1 MAGGLEMSRVLVKS
15 TFTVGLL
22 VLLMSVPVYGA
33 SVNKSIKIDAGSESD
48 GATSVNGSIT
58 VGDGAVVTGAL
69 NTVNGKV
76 RVGDDAT
83 IEDASTVNGS
93 MRIGENVTADEL
105 ETVNG
110 SISVGAGGQIGG
122 QIDTVNG
129 GITLG
134 KGTVAASDVGNVNG
148 SIELEGSEVGGN
160 VQTVTGNVNLSG
172 ASTVKGDIVIE
183 KPSRW
188 SFGNKDSK
196 MPEIVIGPGSVVKG
210 KIILEREVKLY
221 ISESAEVGGVEG
233 TMSMDDAV
241 RFSGEHP

>member
-1 MAGGLEMSRVLVKS
+1 MSRALVKS
-15 TFTVGLL
+15 AFTVGLL
-22 VLLMSVPVYGA
+22 VLLMAVPVYGA

-58 VGDGAVVTGAL
+58 VGDGAVVTGSL

-76 RVGDDAT
+76 RIGDDAT

-93 MRIGENVTADEL
+93 MKVGDNVTADEL

-110 SISVGAGGQIGG
+110 SISVGTGSRIAGE
-122 QIDTVNG
+122 IDTVNG
-129 GITLG
+129 GITLE
-134 KGTVAASDVGNVNG
+134 KGTVAASNVGNVNG

-160 VQTVTGNVNLSG
+160 IQTVTGDVHLSD

-183 KPSRW
+183 KPSMW
-188 SFGNKDSK
+188 SFGSKNNK
-196 MPEIVIGPGSVVKG
+196 MPKVVIGPGSVVEG

-233 TMSMDDAV
+233 EMSMDDAV
-241 RFSGEHP
+241 RFSGDHP